1 MKITFPW
8 FPKELSPNTT
18 VHYMK
23 KAKYKAM
30 YKEIC
35 RLQTIDALL
44 SQKNTKDYN
53 EMTITFV
60 MPDKRWRD
68 TDNLLASVKNGLDG
82 MCLALDINDRC
93 FDEIHILRPDRIGG
107 FITVE
112 LK

>member
-8 FPKELSPNTT
+8 YPKELSPNAT

-35 RLQTIDALL
+35 RLQTIDAML
-44 SQKNTKDYN
+44 SQQNTKDYN
-53 EMTITFV
+53 ELHMTIYS
-60 MPDKRWRD
+60 PDKRFRD
-68 TDNLLASVKNGLDG
+68 TDNILASIKNGLDG

-93 FDEIHILRPDRIGG
+93 FDEIHIYRSEEIGG
-107 FITVE
+107 FIKVE